1 MMGYLHDVYA
11 AAARA
16 GLLKTAQIGASQVQV
31 DLRSPD
37 AEVLDGLGLT
47 SDYTMRYPGDAVILD
62 SGSELT
68 IDGVSYR
75 VREVRVIG
83 DGSECRASLTRLS

>member
-1 MMGYLHDVYA
+1 MGYLHDVYA

-16 GLLKTAQIGASQVQV
+16 GLLKAAQIGASAVMV
-31 DLRSPD
+31 DLRAPD
-37 AEVLDGLGLT
+37 SEVLDGLGLT
-47 SDYTMRYPGDAVILD
+47 SDYTIRYPGDAVILER
-62 SGSELT
+62 GCELT

-75 VREVRVIG
+75 VRDVRAAG